1 MVDSKV
7 FDTSPVSHS
16 YYTLADFIND
26 PTNKE

>member
-7 FDTSPVSHS
+7 FDTSPQSHS

-26 PTNKE
+26 PKYQE